1 MRLEGTALADEA
13 LHTPQHVP
21 ALYCYDATMALIAM
35 QYIKPPAIILRKG
48 LCQVWHGVRTVMCC
62 IVLGMWHAYV
72 WRKVVL
78 SNSAYAALMAILSCL
93 KGIRQR

>member
-21 ALYCYDATMALIAM
+21 ALYCYDSTMALIVM

-48 LCQVWHGVRTVMCC
+48 LCQVS
-62 IVLGMWHAYV
+62 V
-72 WRKVVL
+72 WCVCV
-78 SNSAYAALMAILSCL
+78 
-93 KGIRQR
+93 